1 MIKYGIQHKLNKFK
15 EYEVACDR
23 IFLGKTDY
31 WKLLGWLE
39 IVKLLEMK
47 NEPLKF
53 NWTELY
59 TAREK
64 IIKLKGNMNKL
75 YGMQCE
81 KNNVAN

>member
-1 MIKYGIQHKLNKFK
+1 MWQ
-15 EYEVACDR
+15 D
-23 IFLGKTDY
+23 FLGKTDY

-53 NWTELY
+53 TWTELY

-75 YGMQCE
+75 YRMQCE
-81 KNNVAN
+81 KIMWQIKEELTDIKHEYLWKL